1 MAMMNEKTS
10 RDLRI
15 DCFRGLALVMIFV
28 NHLPYSPL
36 SLFTLR
42 NWGLSDSAEVFVLLA
57 GIAAALA
64 YGRIFEQEDFSSGT
78 RAVFGRIRTL
88 YLTHLVL
95 FVIVGGLSLL
105 GATMLGDRT
114 YLELL
119 GYAALLSDPLRYI
132 GDSLALMFQP
142 GYLDILPLY
151 VALLALVPL
160 LILLARVHRF
170 APLLASLA
178 LYAAMQVSPLHLP
191 NNVRDGGVWFFNPFA
206 WQVLFV
212 IGFTIGQTMR
222 EPAPAR
228 RLSPR
233 WRNVLTALAAF
244 YCALGVLVVG
254 PWREVPGWE
263 NAWLVDPNLLALAS
277 KSLLHPLRLFDTL
290 AKLWLVLVLLP
301 ASAGWLHSSLARP
314 VVAMGRHSLPVFALS
329 TVFAVAGG
337 MVIEALPEASLSA
350 AVNASGILLM
360 LAIGLGYEVRR
371 TGFGRFI
378 LPAFWRAAPVS
389 ASDAPDGIP
398 ARSPS

>member
-1 MAMMNEKTS
+1 MTMMNEKTS

-15 DCFRGLALVMIFV
+15 DFFRGLALVMIFV

-57 GIAAALA
+57 GMAAALA
-64 YGRIFEQEDFSSGT
+64 YGRVFEREDFLSGT

-95 FVIVGGLSLL
+95 FLIVGGLCLL

-119 GYAALLSDPLRYI
+119 GYGTLMSDPLRYV

-170 APLLASLA
+170 APLVASLA

-212 IGFTIGQTMR
+212 IGFTIGQAIR
-222 EPAPAR
+222 APVPAR

-233 WRNVLTALAAF
+233 WRHLLTALAAF
-244 YCALGVLVVG
+244 YCALGVLVG

-263 NAWLVDPNLLALAS
+263 NAWLVDPNLLATAS

-290 AKLWLVLVLLP
+290 AKFWLVLVLLP
-301 ASAGWLHSSLARP
+301 ASARWLHSRLARP

-337 MVIEALPEASLSA
+337 MVIEALPETSLSG
-350 AVNASGILLM
+350 AVNAAGILMM
-360 LAIGLGYEVRR
+360 LAIGVGYEVRR
-371 TGFGRFI
+371 AGLATFTM
-378 LPAFWRAAPVS
+378 PAFFRATPLS
-389 ASDAPDGIP
+389 AQDTPEGVAAGS
-398 ARSPS
+398 SS